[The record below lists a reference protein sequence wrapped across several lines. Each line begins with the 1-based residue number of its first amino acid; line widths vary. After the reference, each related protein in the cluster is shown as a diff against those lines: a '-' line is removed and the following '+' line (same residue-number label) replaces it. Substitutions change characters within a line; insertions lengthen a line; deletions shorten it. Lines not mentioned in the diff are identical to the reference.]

1 MTTTALPTS
10 GAPRGPGPRVDL
22 SGDPRRQRK
31 ERLMGSVF
39 GVAAGVSL
47 LISALILY
55 SLFTK
60 GWDFFTDVE
69 WSKVFGSDLW
79 APRSGEFSITTLL
92 VGSIVVTGVALVV
105 AAPLGLGAA
114 VYLAEYARPRV
125 RRTLKPILEVLA
137 GIPSVVLGFFCV
149 SFISPTIVQKLTD
162 DAGTFSLASA
172 GIGVGILTVPLV
184 ASVSEDAMRAVPA
197 ALREA
202 SYGLGARKITTSLKV
217 VIPAAVSGLVAAF
230 ILAVSRAIGE
240 TMVVLLAAGSANA
253 SQFTTNPFEEGLT
266 MTAAI
271 ASQVR
276 GSDAAVSEVVVN
288 SLYFVGFVLFTITLV
303 LNIIADRFVRR
314 VRQAY

>member
-1 MTTTALPTS
+1 MTAVTLEDLRGNRARLRKEAIVRTVLLGAAVLSIFVSAGIVVALVGRAWS
-10 GAPRGPGPRVDL
+10 FVGDIDL
-22 SGDPRRQRK
+22 SSLWGDN
-31 ERLMGSVF
+31 
-39 GVAAGVSL
+39 
-47 LISALILY
+47 
-55 SLFTK
+55 
-60 GWDFFTDVE
+60 
-69 WSKVFGSDLW
+69 W
-79 APRSGEFSITTLL
+79 APRSSDYSLKALL
-92 VGSIVVTGVALVV
+92 SGTFLVTAIAMVIAT
-105 AAPLGLGAA
+105 PIGLGSAI
-114 VYLAEYARPRV
+114 YLSEYASPRV
-125 RRTLKPILEVLA
+125 RRILKPILEVLA

-184 ASVSEDAMRAVPA
+184 ASVSEDAMRSVPS

-202 SYGLGARKITTSLKV
+202 SYGLGARKITTSLRV

-288 SLYFVGFVLFTITLV
+288 SLYFVGFVLFVITLT
-303 LNIIADRFVRR
+303 LNVIADRFVRR

>member
-1 MTTTALPTS
+1 MTAITLDDL
-10 GAPRGPGPRVDL
+10 RGDR
-22 SGDPRRQRK
+22 RRQRK
-31 ERLMGSVF
+31 EAVVKVVL
-39 GVAAGVSL
+39 VAAAAVS
-47 LISALILY
+47 IAVSVGIVVALV
-55 SLFTK
+55 
-60 GWDFFTDVE
+60 GRA
-69 WSKVFGSDLW
+69 WSFVQEVDLGTLGGDNW
-79 APRSGEFSITTLL
+79 APRSEDFSLKALLTGTLL
-92 VGSIVVTGVALVV
+92 VTGIAMVIAVPV
-105 AAPLGLGAA
+105 GLGAA
-114 VYLAEYARPRV
+114 VYLSEYATPRV

-137 GIPSVVLGFFCV
+137 GIPSVVIGFFCV

-162 DAGTFSLASA
+162 DAGTFSLAAA
-172 GIGVGILTVPLV
+172 GIGVGILTIPLV

-202 SYGLGARKITTSLKV
+202 SYGLGARKIATSLRV
-217 VIPAAVSGLVAAF
+217 VVPAAVSGLVAAF

-288 SLYFVGFVLFTITLV
+288 SLYFVGFVLFVITLT
-303 LNIIADRFVRR
+303 LNVIASRFVRR
-314 VRQAY
+314 VRQQY

>member
-1 MTTTALPTS
+1 MTAITVDDL
-10 GAPRGPGPRVDL
+10 RGNRA
-22 SGDPRRQRK
+22 RQRK
-31 ERLMGSVF
+31 ESFVRTLFLLAAAFSVVVSAGIVVALVGRAWSFF
-39 GVAAGVSL
+39 G
-47 LISALILY
+47 
-55 SLFTK
+55 
-60 GWDFFTDVE
+60 DVE
-69 WSKVFGSDLW
+69 LRSLWGDNW
-79 APRSGEFSITTLL
+79 APRSENFSLKALLSGTLL
-92 VGSIVVTGVALVV
+92 VTAIAILI
-105 AAPLGLGAA
+105 AAPIGLGSAI
-114 VYLAEYARPRV
+114 YLSEYASPRV
-125 RRTLKPILEVLA
+125 RRALKPILEVLA
-137 GIPSVVLGFFCV
+137 GIPSVVLGFFAV

-172 GIGVGILTVPLV
+172 GIGVGILTVPLI

-202 SYGLGARKITTSLKV
+202 SYGLGARKITTSIRV

-230 ILAVSRAIGE
+230 ILAISRAIGE

-288 SLYFVGFVLFTITLV
+288 SLYFVGFVLFVITLF
-303 LNIIADRFVRR
+303 LNIVADRFVRR